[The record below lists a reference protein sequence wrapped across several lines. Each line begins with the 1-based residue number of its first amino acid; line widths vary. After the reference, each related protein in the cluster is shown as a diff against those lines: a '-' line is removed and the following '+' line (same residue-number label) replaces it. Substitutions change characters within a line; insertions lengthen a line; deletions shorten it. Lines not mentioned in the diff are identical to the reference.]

1 MTNQQIRLA
10 KRPSGMLADD
20 DFTLTEE
27 AIPALADG
35 QFLIQNEFVSLDPA
49 MRGWMNEGTT
59 YIRGVELGA
68 VMRAFAVGKV
78 VQSNHPDFA
87 VGQYV
92 SGLTGVQTYAVSNGA
107 GIEKI
112 DTTDVPPSWYLGV
125 LGMPGMTAYFGL
137 LSKGALQDGETV
149 FVSGAAGM
157 IGTLVGQIAKIKG
170 CRVVGSAG
178 SAEKCAYLVN
188 EIGFDAA
195 INYSTESLP
204 DALKTHCPTG
214 IDVFF
219 DNVGGPTLDAGL
231 GNLARGARVVICGA
245 ISQYNTQDMY
255 GPKNYMKIV
264 SARGIM
270 TGIIVFDFL
279 AEYPKAVG
287 QLSEWLR
294 EGKIK
299 YREHVETGIE
309 RFPQVLRML
318 YKGENFG
325 KLVLN
330 INAPLQGLGV
340 NQS

>member
-20 DFTLTEE
+20 DFALTEE
-27 AIPALADG
+27 AVPALSDG

-78 VQSNHPDFA
+78 IQSNHPDFTI
-87 VGQYV
+87 GQYV

-112 DTTDVPPSWYLGV
+112 RSQDVPPSWYLGV

-137 LSKGALQDGETV
+137 LDKGALQDGETV

-157 IGTLVGQIAKIKG
+157 VGTLVGQIAKIKG

-178 SAEKCAYLVN
+178 SDEKCAYLVN

-195 INYSTESLP
+195 INYNTESLP

-231 GNLARGARVVICGA
+231 ANLARGARVVICGA
-245 ISQYNTQDMY
+245 ISQYNASDMY

-264 SARGIM
+264 SARGSM

-279 AEYPKAVG
+279 AEYPNAVR
-287 QLSEWLR
+287 QLSEWLKA
-294 EGKIK
+294 GKIK

-309 RFPQVLRML
+309 RFPHVLRML
-318 YKGENFG
+318 YTGENFG
-325 KLVLN
+325 KLVLK
-330 INAPLQGLGV
+330 L
-340 NQS
+340 